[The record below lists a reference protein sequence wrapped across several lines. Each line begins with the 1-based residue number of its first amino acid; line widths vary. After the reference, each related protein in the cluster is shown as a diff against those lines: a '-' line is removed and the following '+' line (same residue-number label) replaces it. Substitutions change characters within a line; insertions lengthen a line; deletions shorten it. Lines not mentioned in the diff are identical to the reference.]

1 MERFSITD
9 VQAQAIL
16 DLRLARLTKL
26 EVFKLEQELKDLKKL
41 IKKLTAISKSGD
53 LQLEVVKEEI
63 TEIKEK
69 YPSPRRS
76 KLVFNRDEAD
86 ELVSSAPEKQPG
98 VPCML
103 VYTADDKLKV
113 LEGKE
118 IAALQK
124 AHVGKFKPRT
134 VAVKWLETVTDK
146 RIFAFTNYGNCHKLD
161 IYAPNLQCKLSEEGV
176 SLKDLSKDA
185 EKDEMLKIALSLS
198 LSSVAER
205 LIAEKIISL
214 FYPEEPNTEKEEKKT
229 EKKSEKEKDKKS
241 EKKAKEESE
250 KEKKKAKEEEKK
262 SEKKAEKKSEKD
274 KEKSKKKSEK
284 E

>member
-1 MERFSITD
+1 MDKKDTVKNWLDQFCSFKATEWALLPDIELYMDQVTSYLRRQLALQEKDEKNPIITSNMINNYAKGGHIERS
-9 VQAQAIL
+9 
-16 DLRLARLTKL
+16 
-26 EVFKLEQELKDLKKL
+26 
-41 IKKLTAISKSGD
+41 
-53 LQLEVVKEEI
+53 
-63 TEIKEK
+63 KEK
-69 YPSPRRS
+69 RYNKEQLASLYMLCS
-76 KLVFNRDEAD
+76 MKQALSINDAS
-86 ELVSSAPEKQPG
+86 LLLSS
-98 VPCML
+98 
-103 VYTADDKLKV
+103 LK
-113 LEGKE
+113 E
-118 IAALQK
+118 
-124 AHVGKFKPRT
+124 PRT
-134 VAVKWLETVTDK
+134 TEELYTEFLAIQGEVTK
-146 RIFAFTNYGNCHKLD
+146 RFE
-161 IYAPNLQCKLSEEGV
+161 NLSIN
-176 SLKDLSKDA
+176 DA

-205 LIAEKIISL
+205 LIAERIISL